1 MRTHTPTPWTIG
13 GDLISSIETNTEI
26 GLIWSQDRR
35 HRAAPLPLEVEGN
48 RQFILTACNL
58 HDELLQALRCLTQ
71 EIDLSKLNIR
81 KDFSLLNAHASAMKT
96 IFKAEGRE
104 P

>member
-1 MRTHTPTPWTIG
+1 M
-13 GDLISSIETNTEI
+13 
-26 GLIWSQDRR
+26 
-35 HRAAPLPLEVEGN
+35 HRAAPLPVEAEGN

-58 HDELLQALRCLTQ
+58 HDELLQALKCLTQ
-71 EIDLSKLNIR
+71 EINLSKLKVR
-81 KDFSLLNAHASAMKT
+81 KDFSLLNAHAYACKV